1 MQAMGLVLTLA
12 MAVAYAAL
20 AHLASTTLDD
30 RYAYAALLALVAM
43 MLAAGLVARRPW
55 AWVALP
61 VSLLACHLLYV
72 SGLAGLPL
80 LLAPVAFV
88 AAIAWLFARS
98 LRAPRGALITR
109 IVAAL
114 DGSTPDT
121 LAPELLSYSRGLTAG
136 WAVALGVLGL
146 ANLALAMV
154 AEPGGLLVTLGLRV
168 PVTIT
173 REQWSLFANI
183 LNYGIVGGFFAVEFI
198 YRKHRFP
205 GRYSSFAG
213 FLRQMAGLGPA
224 FWRDFL
230 R

>member
-1 MQAMGLVLTLA
+1 MGLALTVL
-12 MAVAYAAL
+12 MAVAYAVA
-20 AHLASTTLDD
+20 AHLASTTHDD

-43 MLAAGLVARRPW
+43 MLAAGLVARRAW

-61 VSLLACHLLYV
+61 LSLAACHALYL
-72 SGLAGLPL
+72 SGHAGLPL
-80 LLAPVAFV
+80 LLVPVAFV

-98 LRAPRGALITR
+98 LWSPHGALITR

-114 DGSTPDT
+114 DGTTPAT
-121 LAPELLSYSRGLTAG
+121 LAPELVAYSRGLTAA
-136 WAVALGVLGL
+136 WALALGVLGL

-154 AEPGGLLVTLGLRV
+154 AEPGGLLSSLGVRPPLA
-168 PVTIT
+168 IT

-183 LNYGIVGGFFAVEFI
+183 LNYGIVGGFFLVEFAW
-198 YRKHRFP
+198 RKRRFP
-205 GRYSSFAG
+205 GRYHSFAG

>member
-1 MQAMGLVLTLA
+1 MGLALTIA
-12 MAVAYAAL
+12 MAVAYAAF
-20 AHLASTTLDD
+20 AHLASATHDD

-43 MLAAGLVARRPW
+43 MLAAGLVARRAW

-61 VSLLACHLLYV
+61 LSLAACHALYV
-72 SGLAGLPL
+72 SGQAGLPL
-80 LLAPVAFV
+80 LLAPVVFV
-88 AAIAWLFARS
+88 AAIAWLFLRS
-98 LRAPRGALITR
+98 LWSPHGALITR

-114 DGSTPDT
+114 DGCTPAT
-121 LAPELLSYSRGLTAG
+121 LAPVLVAYSRGLTAA
-136 WAVALGVLGL
+136 WALVLAVLGL
-146 ANLALAMV
+146 ANLTLAMV
-154 AEPGGLLVTLGLRV
+154 AEPGGLLASLGLQ
-168 PVTIT
+168 PPLSIT

-183 LNYGIVGGFFAVEFI
+183 LNYGLVGGFFLVEFAW
-198 YRKHRFP
+198 RKRRFP

>member
-1 MQAMGLVLTLA
+1 MGLALTVA
-12 MAVAYAAL
+12 MAVAYAVF
-20 AHLASTTLDD
+20 AHAASATLDD

-55 AWVALP
+55 AWLALP
-61 VSLLACHLLYV
+61 LLLAACHALYA
-72 SGLAGLPL
+72 SGHAGLPL
-80 LLAPVAFV
+80 LLAPVVFV

-98 LRAPRGALITR
+98 LWSPHGALITR

-114 DGSTPDT
+114 DGSTPAS
-121 LAPELLSYSRGLTAG
+121 LAPGLLAYSRGLTAA
-136 WAVALGVLGL
+136 WALVLALLGL
-146 ANLALAMV
+146 ANLVLAML
-154 AEPGGLLVTLGLRV
+154 AEPGGLLVSLGLR
-168 PVTIT
+168 PPFTIT

-183 LNYGIVGGFFAVEFI
+183 LNYGLVGGFFLVEFA
-198 YRKHRFP
+198 YRKRRFP
-205 GRYSSFAG
+205 GRYASFAG

>member
-1 MQAMGLVLTLA
+1 MPAMGLALTVL
-12 MAVAYAAL
+12 MAVAYAVF
-20 AHLASTTLDD
+20 AHVASASHDD
-30 RYAYAALLALVAM
+30 RYAYAALLSLVAM
-43 MLAAGLVARRPW
+43 MLGAGLLARRAW

-61 VSLLACHLLYV
+61 LALAACHLLYRA
-72 SGLAGLPL
+72 GFAGLPL
-80 LLAPVAFV
+80 LLVPVAFV

-98 LRAPRGALITR
+98 LWAPRGALITR

-114 DGSTPDT
+114 DGSTPQT
-121 LAPELLSYSRGLTAG
+121 LAPDLVAYSRGLTAA
-136 WAVALGVLGL
+136 WALALGVLGA

-154 AEPGGLLVTLGLRV
+154 AEPGGLLASLGLRG

-173 REQWSLFANI
+173 REQWSLFANV
-183 LNYGIVGGFFAVEFI
+183 LNYGIVGGFFAVEFA
-198 YRKHRFP
+198 YRKRRFP